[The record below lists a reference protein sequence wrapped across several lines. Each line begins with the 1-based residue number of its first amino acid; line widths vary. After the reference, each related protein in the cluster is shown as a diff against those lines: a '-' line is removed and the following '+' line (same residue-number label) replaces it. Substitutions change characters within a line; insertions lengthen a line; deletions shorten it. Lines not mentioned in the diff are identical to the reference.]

1 MDAKSILE
9 GLLAQ
14 GKDLAAKGRD
24 VAEDKLGVPAQE
36 GEQRDAMLSGL
47 GKGAAGVGIL
57 ALLLGT
63 KGGRKVTGTALKV
76 GSIAAIGTLGYK
88 AFQNWQNKSSDSR
101 DFGTSIADLTGDSTQ
116 KRSTAVIKAMI
127 AAAKADGHIDDG
139 EVAAI
144 KKQMESMGL
153 DPQIA
158 AMLEE
163 EVSKPLDAAAIA
175 AEADSPAAAVEIYLA
190 SKLVIDEANDRELAY
205 LNELADKLDLP
216 GELVQEVD
224 SEAGIAV

>member
-24 VAEDKLGVPAQE
+24 VAEDKLGVPQE

-101 DFGTSIADLTGDSTQ
+101 DFGTSIADLTGDNTQ